1 MKNDGKT
8 DLYALDL
15 TTADWRKASASGGE
29 GNCVEVAE
37 LPGGGRAVRDS
48 KRPDAAPLRYT
59 ASEWAAFRQGVISG
73 EL

>member
-1 MKNDGKT
+1 MKHADRT

-15 TTADWRKASASGGE
+15 STAVWRKATASGGE

-48 KRPDAAPLRYT
+48 KRPELATPRCTATEWDAFQRAIV
-59 ASEWAAFRQGVISG
+59 AG